1 MVARFGGTAT
11 GDEKMTVT
19 IAKPEFD
26 FSEVTVPEA
35 EEVTITLPFT
45 ALATSDTA
53 TDAVSIVLTTN

>member
-1 MVARFGGTAT
+1 VARFGSTSSGT
-11 GDEKMTVT
+11 EKMTIT

-35 EEVTITLPFT
+35 EEVTISLPFT

-53 TDAVSIVLTTN
+53 TDAVSIAITTN